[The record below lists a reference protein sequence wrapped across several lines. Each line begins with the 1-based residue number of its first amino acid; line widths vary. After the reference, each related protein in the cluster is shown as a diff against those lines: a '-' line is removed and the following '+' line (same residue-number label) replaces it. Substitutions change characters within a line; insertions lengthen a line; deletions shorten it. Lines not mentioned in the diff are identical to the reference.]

1 MRLHCL
7 VSGLKFEAEL
17 SSNMVPV
24 GDFTESD
31 RSTLVKN
38 DGPLFRTRLIGL
50 WESDAE
56 MSELDDYESG
66 LGREKED

>member
-17 SSNMVPV
+17 SANMVLV
-24 GDFTESD
+24 GDITERD
-31 RSTLVKN
+31 KSTFVKD

-50 WESDAE
+50 WESDAD
-56 MSELDDYESG
+56 MSESDD
-66 LGREKED
+66 